1 MQEILPLL
9 PVPVHVSLRAE
20 KGIKLRELRME
31 DMQAF
36 GYQLIFNVMD
46 EENEAKEKE
55 EDGEEMLT

>member
-9 PVPVHVSLRAE
+9 SVPVHVSPWAE

-36 GYQLIFNVMD
+36 GYQLMLNVKD

-55 EDGEEMLT
+55 KDGEEMLT